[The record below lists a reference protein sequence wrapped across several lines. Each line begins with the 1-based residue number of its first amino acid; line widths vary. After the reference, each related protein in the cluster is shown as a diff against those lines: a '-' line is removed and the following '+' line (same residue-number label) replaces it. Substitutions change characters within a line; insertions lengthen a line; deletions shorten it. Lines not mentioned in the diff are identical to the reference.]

1 MKTGNTVLLC
11 VTASP
16 HLWHEQHDL
25 FLFFKYLFIYLT
37 APHLSCG
44 RQVL

>member
-25 FLFFKYLFIYLT
+25 FFFKCLFIYLT
-37 APHLSCG
+37 VPHLSCG